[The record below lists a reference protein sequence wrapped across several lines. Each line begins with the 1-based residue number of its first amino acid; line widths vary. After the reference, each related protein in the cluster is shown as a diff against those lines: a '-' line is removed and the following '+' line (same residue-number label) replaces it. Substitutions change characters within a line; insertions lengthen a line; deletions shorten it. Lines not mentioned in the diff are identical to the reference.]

1 MAQKLITGTLLVQ
14 PKTIVMSILDMWT
27 PGMLDSLP
35 NKHISLRTSK
45 LEKFSREHPRVW
57 MPNIVTMQV
66 QATMIGPPT
75 LMQDMDMRGERCLLS
90 RIQRSEREISVI
102 EQKPDA

>member
-1 MAQKLITGTLLVQ
+1 MVQKLITGSLSGQ

-27 PGMLDSLP
+27 HGMLDSLP

-57 MPNIVTMQV
+57 TRNIVTMQV
-66 QATMIGPPT
+66 QATMTGPPT
-75 LMQDMDMRGERCLLS
+75 LMADMDMRGERCPLS
-90 RIQRSEREISVI
+90 QIQRSEREISVI